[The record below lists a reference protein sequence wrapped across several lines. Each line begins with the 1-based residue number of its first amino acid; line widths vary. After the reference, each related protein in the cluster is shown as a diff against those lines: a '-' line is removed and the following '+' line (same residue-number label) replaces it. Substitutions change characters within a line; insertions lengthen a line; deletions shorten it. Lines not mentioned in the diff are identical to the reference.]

1 MNGENNGERMTK
13 GEGEC
18 PYLEEAEGEP
28 SPRGE
33 KRRQCEGCQQEGRRR
48 VSRSVH
54 CRHSQ
59 TLADTCRLFEGF
71 VRRAP
76 EVSIFHM

>member
-1 MNGENNGERMTK
+1 M
-13 GEGEC
+13 
-18 PYLEEAEGEP
+18 L
-28 SPRGE
+28 
-33 KRRQCEGCQQEGRRR
+33 EGRFAPVEELELARLEGSLDPPDVEEQLRR
-48 VSRSVH
+48 LEGLPEEGPLGGMVSRSVH